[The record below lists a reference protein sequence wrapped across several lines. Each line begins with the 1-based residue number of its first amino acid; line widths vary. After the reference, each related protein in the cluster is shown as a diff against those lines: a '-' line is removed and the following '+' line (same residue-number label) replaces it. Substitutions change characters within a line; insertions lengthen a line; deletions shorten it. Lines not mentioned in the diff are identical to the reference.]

1 MSKMKM
7 GRVLT
12 FVTMEDEF
20 GNSDYVITPIPA
32 HRTVEMEF
40 ARLGLVGKI
49 ESYELSGVMPLS
61 IAWKQVR
68 QKAKGMGITEIRY
81 IEW

>member
-1 MSKMKM
+1 
-7 GRVLT
+7 
-12 FVTMEDEF
+12 
-20 GNSDYVITPIPA
+20 
-32 HRTVEMEF
+32 MEF

-61 IAWKQVR
+61 VAWKQVR